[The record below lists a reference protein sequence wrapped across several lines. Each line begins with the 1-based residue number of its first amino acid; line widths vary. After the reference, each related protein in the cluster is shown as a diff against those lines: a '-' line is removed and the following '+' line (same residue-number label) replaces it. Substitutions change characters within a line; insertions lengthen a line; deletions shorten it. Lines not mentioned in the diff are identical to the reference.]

1 MPLSMALDIFPKK
14 DSMMLS
20 QEPCFDVNTNLNLS
34 GRVLRYSMTFFDV
47 CPQIIEYGPDALSIR
62 IFLIFSSNSGSR
74 HSRWYL
80 IRCGF
85 ILAIADGIRESNS
98 ILLEEVEDF
107 RYDLID
113 HMEECVEDG
122 NYADALEY

>member
-1 MPLSMALDIFPKK
+1 M
-14 DSMMLS
+14 
-20 QEPCFDVNTNLNLS
+20 
-34 GRVLRYSMTFFDV
+34 
-47 CPQIIEYGPDALSIR
+47 
-62 IFLIFSSNSGSR
+62 
-74 HSRWYL
+74 

>member
-1 MPLSMALDIFPKK
+1 MALDIFPKK

-20 QEPCFDVNTNLNLS
+20 QEPCFGVNTNLNLS

-47 CPQIIEYGPDALSIR
+47 CPQIIEYDPDALSIR

-122 NYADALEY
+122 NYTNALEY

>member
-1 MPLSMALDIFPKK
+1 M
-14 DSMMLS
+14 
-20 QEPCFDVNTNLNLS
+20 
-34 GRVLRYSMTFFDV
+34 
-47 CPQIIEYGPDALSIR
+47 CPQIIEYDPDALSIR

-85 ILAIADGIRESNS
+85 ILAIADGILESNS

>member
-1 MPLSMALDIFPKK
+1 M
-14 DSMMLS
+14 
-20 QEPCFDVNTNLNLS
+20 
-34 GRVLRYSMTFFDV
+34 
-47 CPQIIEYGPDALSIR
+47 CPQIIEYDPDALRIR

-98 ILLEEVEDF
+98 ILLEEAEDF
-107 RYDLID
+107 RYELID

-122 NYADALEY
+122 NYADALEC